1 MNFLKSLLPSTTPPH
16 LINKTG
22 REIAKESLL
31 QSILLTISGIL
42 LVSIALAFSG
52 IIKAL
57 GGSFG
62 RYFIL
67 IFAAPVFVVTIF
79 RRLSLLLR
87 AFPMMFFLVFFS
99 VSAFIFFGIGGGSTT
114 LLLVFIVLA
123 GSLRETKY
131 QNIAILV
138 SLMIILTISILFS
151 QNILPARFPTQPPD
165 SRNQNSWT
173 ISLAVFS
180 IATIIT
186 STTITNL
193 VSGLENAAK
202 KQAALANELAEE
214 KESLEI
220 RIQERTQNLER
231 RSTQLRAVADIS
243 RNMSSIL
250 DQEVMF
256 QQAVNLLKDRLD
268 LYYAG
273 IFIVEETGQFAV
285 LRAGTGEAGR
295 QMVSNGHRLEVG
307 GTSMIGWSVSNRMP
321 RIALDVG
328 EEAVRFSN
336 PLLPETRSELALPI
350 ISQSNAIGALTI
362 QSTKPNAFD
371 EDDILIFQGIAD
383 SFSVALENARLF
395 QQTQSDLNEIRF
407 LSRQYLEDSWGSF
420 LEASGTMASEFENPL
435 EKASS
440 KETFSH
446 KIPVLFRDQPIGEI
460 VLETSD
466 EILSFEDQQF
476 VDAVTAQAVM
486 SLESARLLQE
496 TQRQALQ
503 EEKINQISAQFTNAF
518 DIQDV
523 LETALKEIGQLPS
536 ISEIAVHLVPPE
548 SQSNNNG
555 SEVRK

>member
-1 MNFLKSLLPSTTPPH
+1 MNFFKSLLPSTIPPH
-16 LINKTG
+16 LRNKTE

-99 VSAFIFFGIGGGSTT
+99 VSAFIFFGIGGGSTM
-114 LLLVFIVLA
+114 LLIVFIVLA

-131 QNIAILV
+131 QNIAIFV
-138 SLMIILTISILFS
+138 SLIIILTISYLFS

-173 ISLAVFS
+173 ISLAIFS

-193 VSGLENAAK
+193 VAGLENAAK
-202 KQAALANELAEE
+202 KQAALADELAEE

-273 IFIVEETGQFAV
+273 IFIIEETGQFAV

-295 QMVSNGHRLEVG
+295 QMVTNGHRLEVG

-350 ISQSNAIGALTI
+350 ISQNNAIGALTI

-371 EDDILIFQGIAD
+371 QDDILIFQGIAD

-420 LEASGTMASEFENPL
+420 LEASGTMTSEFENQL
-435 EKASS
+435 EQASS
-440 KETFSH
+440 KDTFSH

-460 VLETSD
+460 VLETND
-466 EILSFEDQQF
+466 EILSSEDQQF
-476 VDAVTAQAVM
+476 VDAITSQAVM
-486 SLESARLLQE
+486 ALESARLLQE

-523 LETALKEIGQLPS
+523 LETALKEISQLPS
-536 ISEIAVHLVPPE
+536 VSEIAVHLVSPE
-548 SQSNNNG
+548 SQPSNNG
-555 SEVRK
+555 SEVHK